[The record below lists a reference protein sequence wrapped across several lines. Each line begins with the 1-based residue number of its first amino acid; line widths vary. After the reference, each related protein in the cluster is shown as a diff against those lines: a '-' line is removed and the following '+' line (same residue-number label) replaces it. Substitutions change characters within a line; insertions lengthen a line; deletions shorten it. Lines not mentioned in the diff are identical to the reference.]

1 MPNQARLTT
10 AQQKICAQYG
20 SAFAPLRPGDKVAI
34 ALDSIGL
41 QPIAGRREVKLGND
55 PNEIT
60 WFIYCGEYR
69 DDDDFFSPVHVSHLA
84 EMLPKVLSYLALSEG
99 FGFIIDHDGYEDVW
113 CFNHQA

>member
-1 MPNQARLTT
+1 MPNQAQLAA
-10 AQQKICAQYG
+10 AQQKICTQYG

-41 QPIAGRREVKLGND
+41 QPIAGRREVKLSHD

-84 EMLPKVLSYLALSEG
+84 EMLPEVLPYLALSEG

-113 CFNHQA
+113 CFIAD

>member
-1 MPNQARLTT
+1 MPNQAQLAA

-41 QPIAGRREVKLGND
+41 QPIARRREVKLSHD

-84 EMLPKVLSYLALSEG
+84 EMLPEVLPYLALSEG

-113 CFNHQA
+113 YFTAD

>member
-1 MPNQARLTT
+1 MPNQARLAA

-20 SAFAPLRPGDKVAI
+20 SVFAPLRPDDKVAI

-41 QPIAGRREVKLGND
+41 QPIAGRREVKLGHD

-84 EMLPKVLSYLALSEG
+84 EMLPEVPPYLALSEG
-99 FGFIIDHDGYEDVW
+99 FGFIV
-113 CFNHQA
+113 N